1 MACRLSWGWRSP
13 ASVDRSDT
21 TSSPTPSPY
30 FRAMRGALPK
40 DRSLRIATLG
50 ALVLGFVIVSTGIIA
65 ALFPATV
72 AASSSSLE
80 VLDGIVALSHDGQTF
95 TQGEDGDL
103 VEQGDV
109 VRTGEG
115 SHAVLTFFDG
125 STIEVE
131 PESELIVQTLK
142 ATSAGDIV
150 MEMQQ
155 NLGRSWHVVSRA
167 LTPNSKYE
175 VRTPTTTASVRGTAF
190 LVAVEPTGKTNLQTT
205 DGLVRAAGGGVM
217 VEIPPG
223 FQTDVEPGGAPDAPT
238 PAPPAPSLVKIILDP
253 TPNAAVTDANGRT
266 VGVINGLPIRYVPGS
281 TITIVD
287 GKLVLTIPNP
297 TLGRLDTHVQP
308 ADPRDTSVDVEII
321 VQVGDAVVGN
331 VVEQRTI
338 DSRGVAKGGVL
349 ITNAGTYVLPDDE
362 VSKAP
367 DPRIGRLP
375 PPPPAGFGLP
385 FVPKSTPAPTPI
397 VTPAPSFVP
406 RFDFDPRLV
415 AIATATPPPPSPTPR
430 PTFAGGFQPYVET
443 TTLASATPAPNS
455 GLQVFSGSD
464 ATLTKLVA
472 PTPTPTPTLSTKLIT
487 PILLVSPTPTPTPTL
502 VLRTISPILLI
513 TVSPSPTPTG
523 TVLIL
528 QTITPIFL
536 ITPSPTP
543 TPTTLI
549 LRTLD
554 PILILPTA
562 SPTPTPTAIILRT
575 LDPII
580 FFTPTPTPAPTFILR
595 TVSPTFFVLPTASP
609 TPTLLIVPTFIL
621 PTFNP
626 TPSPTSTPILRTI
639 SPTFFIVTPSPTPTP
654 APTFIIQTIAP
665 TFFVFPTPSPT
676 PTPLPTLNC
685 RLFGC
690 G

>member
-1 MACRLSWGWRSP
+1 
-13 ASVDRSDT
+13 
-21 TSSPTPSPY
+21 
-30 FRAMRGALPK
+30 MRGALPK
-40 DRSLRIATLG
+40 NRSLRIATLS

-65 ALFPATV
+65 ALFPATA
-72 AASSSSLE
+72 AASTSSLE
-80 VLDGIVALSHDGQTF
+80 VLDGVVALSRDGQNF
-95 TQGEDGDL
+95 TQGQDGDL

-109 VRTGEG
+109 VRTGED

-150 MEMQQ
+150 MELQQ

-190 LVAVEPTGKTNLQTT
+190 LIGVDPTGKTNVQTT
-205 DGLVRAAGGGVM
+205 DGLVRATGGGVM
-217 VEIPPG
+217 VEVPPG

-238 PAPPAPSLVKIILDP
+238 PAPPPPALIKIILDP
-253 TPNAAVTDANGRT
+253 TPNAAVTDSNGRT
-266 VGVINGLPIRYVPGS
+266 VGVINGLPVRYVPGS
-281 TITIVD
+281 TVTMVD
-287 GKLVLTIPNP
+287 GKLVITIPNP
-297 TLGRLDTHVQP
+297 TLGRIDTHVQP
-308 ADPRDTSVDVEII
+308 ADPNDTSVDVEVI

-338 DSRGVAKGGVL
+338 GTGGVAKGGVL
-349 ITNAGTYVLPDDE
+349 LTTNGTFVLPDDE
-362 VSKAP
+362 ANKAA

-375 PPPPAGFGLP
+375 PPPPSGFGLP
-385 FVPKSTPAPTPI
+385 FIVKATPGPTPI

-415 AIATATPPPPSPTPR
+415 ALATATPPPPAPTPR
-430 PTFAGGFQPYVET
+430 PTFAGGFQPYTDT
-443 TTLASATPAPNS
+443 TTLSSATPAPNS

-464 ATLTKLVA
+464 ATLTKLIA
-472 PTPTPTPTLSTKLIT
+472 PSPTPTPTLSTKLVA
-487 PILLVSPTPTPTPTL
+487 PILLLTPTPSPTPSL
-502 VLRTISPILLI
+502 ALRTISPILLI
-513 TVSPSPTPTG
+513 TVAPSPTPTG

-543 TPTTLI
+543 APTTLI

-554 PILILPTA
+554 PIFILPTA
-562 SPTPTPTAIILRT
+562 SPSPTPTFILAT
-575 LDPII
+575 INPIL
-580 FFTPTPTPAPTFILR
+580 FFTPTPTPAPTLILR
-595 TVSPTFFVLPTASP
+595 TVSPTFFILPTASP
-609 TPTLLIVPTFIL
+609 TPAPTLLIIPTFVL

-626 TPSPTSTPILRTI
+626 TPT
-639 SPTFFIVTPSPTPTP
+639 PTPT
-654 APTFIIQTIAP
+654 APLIFQTIAP
-665 TFFVFPTPSPT
+665 LPSLSIAPSPTPSPT
-676 PTPLPTLNC
+676 PILKTIAPLPTFFIATPTPTPTLAPLPTLSC

-690 G
+690 P